1 MFLEMMRRF
10 HEFSLGKLSLLIG
23 MLVMSLTALIMPPL
37 ARIHPSSVIALR
49 IAQGK
54 VVNYLN
60 SNLLQ

>member
-1 MFLEMMRRF
+1 
-10 HEFSLGKLSLLIG
+10 
-23 MLVMSLTALIMPPL
+23 MSLTALIMPPL

-54 VVNYLN
+54 VVTYLN